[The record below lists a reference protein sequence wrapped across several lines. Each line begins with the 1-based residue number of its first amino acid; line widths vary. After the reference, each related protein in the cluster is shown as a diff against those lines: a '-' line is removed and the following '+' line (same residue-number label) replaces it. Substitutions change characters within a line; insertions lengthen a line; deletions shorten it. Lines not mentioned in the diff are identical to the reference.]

1 MLQAL
6 VELVGA
12 ILHGVGSTPRR
23 RGDGDRPATSGRRRA
38 DAALG
43 IGMLVVLAVCVAGV
57 VVGVLLAV
65 ANA

>member
-12 ILHGVGSTPRR
+12 ILHGVGSTPG
-23 RGDGDRPATSGRRRA
+23 RGDAPRATPGAQRA
-38 DAALG
+38 NVVIAIVAT
-43 IGMLVVLAVCVAGV
+43 VVLAACLGGV
-57 VVGVLLAV
+57 VVGVLLAI

>member
-12 ILHGVGSTPRR
+12 ILHGVGSTPGRPDARSQRSEPRR
-23 RGDGDRPATSGRRRA
+23 S
-38 DAALG
+38 DAVVAMILLVALA
-43 IGMLVVLAVCVAGV
+43 LCVAGV
-57 VVGVLLAV
+57 VVGVLLAI